1 MNVVDQLNFANAR
14 RAATSAFKVINGVQ
28 DDRPAEQLLG
38 IGIALRVI
46 CDELHIDPRY
56 LLTKCDAVIRD
67 ADQFYA
73 AEIKAVRMY
82 TNTEL
87 KGKIL

>member
-1 MNVVDQLNFANAR
+1 MNITDRLNFVNAKK
-14 RAATSAFKVINGVQ
+14 AAVSAFNVINGVQ
-28 DDRPAEQLLG
+28 DDSPAEQVLG
-38 IGIALRVI
+38 IGIALKVI
-46 CDELHIDPRY
+46 CEELNIDPRY
-56 LLTKCDAVIRD
+56 LLTKVDAVIRD

-82 TNTEL
+82 TNSEL